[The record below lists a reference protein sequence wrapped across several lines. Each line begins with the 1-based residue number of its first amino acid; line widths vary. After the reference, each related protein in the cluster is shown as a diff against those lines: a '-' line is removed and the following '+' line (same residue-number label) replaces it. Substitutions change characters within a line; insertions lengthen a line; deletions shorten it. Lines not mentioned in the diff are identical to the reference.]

1 MVLSVSAGRG
11 STKFVINLEIKSRT
25 HVEFRQFEVSSS
37 SLNLLPVQ
45 RTKVY
50 LGYNVKELVAF

>member
-25 HVEFRQFEVSSS
+25 RVEFRQFEVSSS

>member
-1 MVLSVSAGRG
+1 MYFNQQLMVLSVSAGRG

-25 HVEFRQFEVSSS
+25 RVEFRQFEVSSS

-45 RTKVY
+45 RTK
-50 LGYNVKELVAF
+50 G

>member
-25 HVEFRQFEVSSS
+25 RVEFRQFEVSSG